1 MVPRHAP
8 TPALPHR
15 GREKFGVRVL
25 PPRPF
30 GERAGERGT
39 REETVVLRGAPT
51 MALALAHWGREE
63 LRPLSN
69 IRRLGYTVSLSQS
82 ENATHSQRSIMPVRQ
97 HR

>member
-1 MVPRHAP
+1 
-8 TPALPHR
+8 L
-15 GREKFGVRVL
+15 L
-25 PPRPF
+25 PRPF

-39 REETVVLRGAPT
+39 HEETVVLRDAPT
-51 MALALAHWGREE
+51 PTLAHWGMEE
-63 LRPLSN
+63 FRPLSN

>member
-1 MVPRHAP
+1 MIIKLAHMPQ
-8 TPALPHR
+8 R
-15 GREKFGVRVL
+15 GREEFGEGL
-25 PPRPF
+25 SWLPRPF

-39 REETVVLRGAPT
+39 REETVVLRGAPI

>member
-1 MVPRHAP
+1 MRGPSLAP
-8 TPALPHR
+8 SPLW
-15 GREKFGVRVL
+15 ERV
-25 PPRPF
+25 
-30 GERAGERGT
+30 GERGT
-39 REETVVLRGAPT
+39 HEETAVLRGAPT
-51 MALALAHWGREE
+51 PALAQRGREE